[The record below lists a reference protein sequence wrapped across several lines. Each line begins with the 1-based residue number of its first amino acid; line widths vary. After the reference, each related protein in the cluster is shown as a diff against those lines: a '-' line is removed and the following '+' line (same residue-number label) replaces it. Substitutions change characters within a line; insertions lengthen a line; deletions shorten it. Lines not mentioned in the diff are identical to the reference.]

1 MASAATSTIERLE
14 RAADAPA
21 GVRFVG
27 ASVTPTGEPELV
39 SWRQLHDEARAVGA
53 ALQARGLGPG
63 DHVAILGPTSRALLT
78 IVRGCW
84 MAGMASMVL
93 PLPMR
98 MGSLDEFVRSTRGR
112 IRHGDAKLVL
122 IDDVFAGFYEHTA
135 GDPPIVPMGA
145 VMPGAPGVPSGDRL
159 HVPAP
164 DPERLV
170 ILQYTSGSTSEP
182 KGVMIPDRV
191 LSANVDGC
199 CAAAGVVGDDVLVS
213 WLPLYHDMGL
223 VGCLAIPMTK
233 GIHLVQ
239 AAPQDFLAHP
249 GNWMQWISDWGG
261 TATAG
266 PNFSW
271 VLATRALRRMRGIDL
286 STLTLALSGAEPVD
300 PDAVEAFVAA
310 AEPFGFAA
318 GGVFPAFGMAELAIG
333 GSFPPRGRGLV
344 TDTVDRVV
352 LERDRVAK
360 PIELTDPDDMALL
373 ARRLPLLGPAV
384 PGLEVRIVD
393 PETFEERPERHVGEL
408 IIRGTSVTPGYYKNA
423 EATAALFRDGWL
435 CTGDLAYQL
444 DGELVVCGRLKDVI
458 IVGGRN
464 VFPEDIERAVGLL
477 DGVRA
482 GNVIAFGMEGYKG
495 RESVVV
501 VAEVRGTDLH
511 SIRAAIHHR
520 TLEVCGL
527 PPRDVILVVAGTLPK
542 TSSGKLQRAKC
553 RELYLDEE
561 LELAG
566 TAVPGDA
573 GGA

>member
-1 MASAATSTIERLE
+1 MNLPASTIERLE
-14 RAADAPA
+14 QAADSPT

-27 ASVTPTGEPELV
+27 ASVTDHGDAAFVP
-39 SWRQLHDEARAVGA
+39 WRQLHDEARAVGA
-53 ALQARGLGPG
+53 ALQARGLAPG
-63 DHVAILGPTSRALLT
+63 DHVAVLGPTSRALIT
-78 IVRGCW
+78 VVRGCW
-84 MAGMASMVL
+84 MAGLASMVL

-98 MGSLDEFVRSTRGR
+98 MGSLEAFIDSTRSR

-122 IDDVFAGFYEHTA
+122 IDDQLAPFYA
-135 GDPPIVPMGA
+135 AAPGDPPLERLGA
-145 VMPGAPGVPSGDRL
+145 LLPGAPGVPSGDAL
-159 HVPAP
+159 EVPAP

-191 LSANVDGC
+191 LTANVDAC
-199 CAAAGVVGDDVLVS
+199 CAAAGVQPDEVMVS

-223 VGCLAIPMTK
+223 VGMLAIPMTR
-233 GIHLVQ
+233 GVDLVQ

-249 GNWMQWISDWGG
+249 GNWMQWISDWRG

-271 VLATRALRRMRGIDL
+271 VLATRALKRMAGIDL
-286 STLTLALSGAEPVD
+286 SSLTLALSGAEPVD

-310 AEPFGFAA
+310 AAPFGFPA
-318 GGVFPAFGMAELAIG
+318 GGVFPAFGMAEVAIG
-333 GSFPPRGRGLV
+333 GTFPPRGRGLV
-344 TDTVDRVV
+344 CDTVDRVV

-360 PIELTDPDDMALL
+360 PIEIQDPDDYALI
-373 ARRLPLLGPAV
+373 ARRLPVLGAAV
-384 PGLEVRIVD
+384 PGLEMRVVD
-393 PETFEERPERHVGEL
+393 PETYEDRPERHVGEL
-408 IIRGTSVTPGYYKNA
+408 LIRGTSVTPGYYKRPD
-423 EATAALFRDGWL
+423 ATAALFHDGWL
-435 CTGDLAYQL
+435 CTGDLAYLL
-444 DGELVVCGRLKDVI
+444 DGELVLCGRIKDVI

-495 RESVVV
+495 KESVVV
-501 VAEVRGTDLH
+501 VAECRGGDLDA
-511 SIRAAIHHR
+511 IRGAVHHR

-527 PPRDVILVVAGTLPK
+527 PPRDVLLVKPGTLPK

-553 RELYLDEE
+553 RELYLEEE
-561 LELAG
+561 LDLAD
-566 TAVPGDA
+566 P
-573 GGA
+573 

>member
-1 MASAATSTIERLE
+1 MTAAPSTIERLE
-14 RAADAPA
+14 RAADSGT

-27 ASVTPTGEPELV
+27 HSVAPDGPVFV
-39 SWRQLHDEARAVGA
+39 SWRQVHDEARAVGA
-53 ALQARGLGPG
+53 ALQARGLLPG
-63 DHVAILGPTSRALLT
+63 DHVAVLGPTSRQLMT

-84 MAGMASMVL
+84 MAGIASMVL

-98 MGSLDEFVRSTRGR
+98 MGSLEEFVESTRAR

-122 IDDVFAGFYEHTA
+122 IDDQLAPFYA
-135 GDPPIVPMGA
+135 AAPGDPPIASMAA
-145 VMPGAPGVPSGDRL
+145 VLPGAPGVPSGDRL
-159 HVPAP
+159 EVPAP

-191 LSANVDGC
+191 LTANVDAC
-199 CAAAGVVGDDVLVS
+199 CDAAELGDGEVMVS

-223 VGCLAIPMTK
+223 VGFLAIPMTM
-233 GIHLVQ
+233 GVQLVQ
-239 AAPQDFLAHP
+239 AAPQDFMAKP

-271 VLATRALRRMRGIDL
+271 VLATRALRRAADTGSGRLDL

-310 AEPFGFAA
+310 AEPFGFRP
-318 GGVFPAFGMAELAIG
+318 GGVFPAFGMAETAIG
-333 GSFPPRGRGLV
+333 ASFPRRGTGLV
-344 TDTVDRVV
+344 CDTVDREV
-352 LERDRVAK
+352 LERGRVAK
-360 PIELTDPDDMALL
+360 QIEVTDPDELEL
-373 ARRLPLLGPAV
+373 VARRLPLLGTAV
-384 PGLEVRIVD
+384 PGMEMKVVD
-393 PETFEERPERHVGEL
+393 PVTRDELPERHVGEL
-408 IIRGTSVTPGYYKNA
+408 LLRGTSVTPGYYKREA
-423 EATAALFRDGWL
+423 ATAALFHDDWL
-435 CTGDLAYQL
+435 CTGDLAYLLGGQL
-444 DGELVVCGRLKDVI
+444 VICGRIKDVI

-464 VFPEDIERAVGLL
+464 VFPEDIERAVGGL

-495 RESVVV
+495 KESVVV
-501 VAEVRGTDLH
+501 VAEVRADDVDGVRE
-511 SIRAAIHHR
+511 SIHHR

-527 PPRDVILVVAGTLPK
+527 PPRDVMLVKPGTLPK

-553 RELYLDEE
+553 RELYLGEE
-561 LELAG
+561 LELLA
-566 TAVPGDA
+566 
-573 GGA
+573 